1 MKREDTKFA
10 SNSSLFCCSEH
21 FSEKDYRKSLTGKR
35 RDLVKNAVPSI
46 FPWSVGNDE
55 ASERSERAKSRE
67 CQRIKLSAIPSKSME
82 NKHHSYDAPDIY
94 AKETQDKDSGEK
106 PFEEERDLVAENY
119 DLKQKLFL
127 SKFGLERFGSNDDD
141 IFFYTGFQSYRALM
155 AFWNFIKP
163 CSESLMSWNTAREKV
178 KESSANNA
186 NPFPFLQGQ
195 EKQRNR
201 KREIEP
207 IDQLWLFLTRVR
219 LGLFERDLAHRF
231 SVSVSTVS
239 DVFIT
244 WANYLYIMLGSLPL
258 WPSRDKIKQH
268 LPDSFK
274 GRYENVRGILD
285 CTELKCELPKDYQ
298 KHSEMYSDYKSHDTF
313 KGLICISPSGWITFV
328 SQLYPGRISDKE
340 IVEKSNF
347 CQLIEMGDQYLA
359 DKGFEI
365 HDLMALRGAS
375 LYIPPKRFSANDQF
389 TQSQCFE
396 TMSIANVRIHVE
408 RAIKRIKA

>member
-1 MKREDTKFA
+1 MTNTLSPHQCIF
-10 SNSSLFCCSEH
+10 SN
-21 FSEKDYRKSLTGKR
+21 KPT
-35 RDLVKNAVPSI
+35 
-46 FPWSVGNDE
+46 
-55 ASERSERAKSRE
+55 
-67 CQRIKLSAIPSKSME
+67 LS
-82 NKHHSYDAPDIY
+82 
-94 AKETQDKDSGEK
+94 
-106 PFEEERDLVAENY
+106 
-119 DLKQKLFL
+119 DLKSFVSGTSYVVFLNTFFVLTSCPPRRLFGRAL
-127 SKFGLERFGSNDDD
+127 SRPSAPNWLFDECSQEVRFGIISCCVPEETHDDSNFDWK
-141 IFFYTGFQSYRALM
+141 TTQSSKGKAY
-155 AFWNFIKP
+155 
-163 CSESLMSWNTAREKV
+163 
-178 KESSANNA
+178 
-186 NPFPFLQGQ
+186 
-195 EKQRNR
+195 
-201 KREIEP
+201 
-207 IDQLWLFLTRVR
+207 
-219 LGLFERDLAHRF
+219 
-231 SVSVSTVS
+231 
-239 DVFIT
+239 VFIT

-396 TMSIANVRIHVE
+396 TMSIANVRIHDE
-408 RAIKRIKA
+408 RAIKWIRAWHIFSQVLSLSSFGSINQIWTVCALFVNFQYPIISV

>member
-1 MKREDTKFA
+1 M
-10 SNSSLFCCSEH
+10 
-21 FSEKDYRKSLTGKR
+21 
-35 RDLVKNAVPSI
+35 
-46 FPWSVGNDE
+46 
-55 ASERSERAKSRE
+55 
-67 CQRIKLSAIPSKSME
+67 
-82 NKHHSYDAPDIY
+82 
-94 AKETQDKDSGEK
+94 
-106 PFEEERDLVAENY
+106 
-119 DLKQKLFL
+119 
-127 SKFGLERFGSNDDD
+127 
-141 IFFYTGFQSYRALM
+141 
-155 AFWNFIKP
+155 
-163 CSESLMSWNTAREKV
+163 
-178 KESSANNA
+178 KESSANNP

-231 SVSVSTVS
+231 IVSVSTVS

-359 DKGFEI
+359 DKSFEI
-365 HDLMALRGAS
+365 HDLMVLRGAS
-375 LYIPPKRFSANDQF
+375 LYIPPKRFSANYQF

-396 TMSIANVRIHVE
+396 SMSIANVRIYVE
-408 RAIKRIKA
+408 RAI